1 MDHWSCPARR
11 WWLVG
16 SDLELKLQGSRV
28 RQGDLVEVMEE
39 KAPDGTG
46 SLFPGIK
53 DGGNPLG
60 RKFLAY

>member
-1 MDHWSCPARR
+1 M
-11 WWLVG
+11 
-16 SDLELKLQGSRV
+16 